1 MESSTRVTVDL
12 AQSIIR
18 ERDTLRRTME
28 TIARRVTEDLGDLPS
43 TKQIPHN
50 FAAGALLAIQG
61 LAQSALEVAP

>member
-1 MESSTRVTVDL
+1 MDSTLVTVEL

-28 TIARRVTEDLGDLPS
+28 TIARRVTEDLGDLPG

-61 LAQSALEVAP
+61 LAQSALEPHQ